1 MQWFCDF
8 ACPRNEPKFSRK
20 LPFCFESVH
29 EDSQKCRNTA
39 FPPSGNNL
47 RVLTRPILAQPDLHL
62 CNRCCLHSHSCNLHT
77 KSMLHTSYV
86 KLLQSHIKLP
96 SDDHRY
102 RVFLVPSDAISSNQH
117 IHMAN
122 WVSCVRIAINYI
134 NSQMWRNLDQ
144 VQDDIIF
151 HEPRNVGIWFVPPRG
166 YNRRTDKTY
175 VPSCMKFIKWPA
187 YLDIGNDFR
196 TFWSLCACAHPMKSQ
211 TFESFFVNS
220 GPRRVCCWPLIGTM
234 FFITFRM
241 RCLHTSP
248 WWLVQERSH
257 IPPENIN
264 IDSCKYQNKS
274 KHIRK

>member
-8 ACPRNEPKFSRK
+8 ACLRNEPKFSRK

-117 IHMAN
+117 IYGKLSVMRQN
-122 WVSCVRIAINYI
+122 CNKLYK
-134 NSQMWRNLDQ
+134 LT
-144 VQDDIIF
+144 
-151 HEPRNVGIWFVPPRG
+151 NV
-166 YNRRTDKTY
+166 T
-175 VPSCMKFIKWPA
+175 
-187 YLDIGNDFR
+187 
-196 TFWSLCACAHPMKSQ
+196 
-211 TFESFFVNS
+211 ESWS
-220 GPRRVCCWPLIGTM
+220 GPGWHYFPRAKECWDLIRAAQR
-234 FFITFRM
+234 I
-241 RCLHTSP
+241 
-248 WWLVQERSH
+248 
-257 IPPENIN
+257 
-264 IDSCKYQNKS
+264 
-274 KHIRK
+274 